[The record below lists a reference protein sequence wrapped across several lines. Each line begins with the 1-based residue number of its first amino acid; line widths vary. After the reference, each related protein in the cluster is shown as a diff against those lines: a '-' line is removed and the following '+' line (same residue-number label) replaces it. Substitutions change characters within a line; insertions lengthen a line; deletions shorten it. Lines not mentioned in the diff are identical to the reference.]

1 MKKILLFSF
10 FLMLG
15 LVVSQFLPAMVGEGY
30 SSVKTVSN
38 TLLYV
43 CLAFIMINV
52 GREFEMDKSR
62 WRSYT
67 EDYFIAMATA
77 AFPGSSWRY
86 IICSCCFRIFTGT
99 VEKLGKPFVEPVCS
113 PDFSRYTVYN
123 VGGGRVEIFLGIQ
136 EGAGIGNLRRP

>member
-43 CLAFIMINV
+43 CLDDPLTSRDAD
-52 GREFEMDKSR
+52 RKSTR
-62 WRSYT
+62 LN
-67 EDYFIAMATA
+67 
-77 AFPGSSWRY
+77 SSHTD
-86 IICSCCFRIFTGT
+86 S
-99 VEKLGKPFVEPVCS
+99 
-113 PDFSRYTVYN
+113 SRMPSS
-123 VGGGRVEIFLGIQ
+123 
-136 EGAGIGNLRRP
+136 A